1 MLPGGLRRRRVRS
14 VTRNRHAPCDVD
26 ARPSGG
32 LPQDRDLLR
41 KRAEQIAPED
51 SWTQS
56 ERLREALRFSVA
68 ALGLCRGGAMRD
80 CFAVLDTADAHVAHA
95 RR

>member
-14 VTRNRHAPCDVD
+14 VTRDPHAPCDVD

-32 LPQDRDLLR
+32 PPQDRDLLR
-41 KRAEQIAPED
+41 TRAEQVAPEE
-51 SWTQS
+51 SRTQS

-68 ALGLCRGGAMRD
+68 APGGRGAAMRD
-80 CFAVLDTADAHVAHA
+80 GFAVLDTAAAHVVHA